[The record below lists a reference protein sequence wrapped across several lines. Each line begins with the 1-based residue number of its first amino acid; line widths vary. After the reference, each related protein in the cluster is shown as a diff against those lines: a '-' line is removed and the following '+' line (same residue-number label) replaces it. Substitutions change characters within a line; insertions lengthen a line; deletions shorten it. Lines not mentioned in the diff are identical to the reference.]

1 MKNTG
6 IHTDSLNSE
15 NTFKLPE
22 TVEIDIEG
30 KAFTCGAFIK
40 TEKFGNVPVLDIE
53 LMSEERERE
62 LIETQKRL
70 HPDLYE
76 QYYETYPERRKKHES
91 DSKQKEI

>member
-6 IHTDSLNSE
+6 IHTEALNSE
-15 NTFKLPE
+15 NIFKLPE
-22 TVEIDIEG
+22 TVEVDIDG
-30 KAFTCGAFIK
+30 KMFACSEFIN

-76 QYYETYPERRKKHES
+76 QYYETYPERRKT
-91 DSKQKEI
+91 